1 MCCQQSFKIYYIFP
15 LLMSFHSDDFTTYEY
30 SQNLGSF
37 PDLSGIID
45 YYYYWFLTKY
55 WTVLFL

>member
-1 MCCQQSFKIYYIFP
+1 MCCQQSIKNYSIFF

-37 PDLSGIID
+37 PDFSGIID
-45 YYYYWFLTKY
+45 YYY
-55 WTVLFL
+55 